1 MKQHPQLGDWLQTLG
16 SLGAQAWGMSGS
28 GPTLFGLFPTL
39 EAARQAG
46 QEMRGTFPGWM
57 ALARG
62 LTGEET
68 EALGGE
74 QAWMI

>member
-1 MKQHPQLGDWLQTLG
+1 MGDLLERMHR
-16 SLGAQAWGMSGS
+16 LGAVARGMSGS

-46 QEMRGTFPGWM
+46 QELRGTFTGWM

-62 LTGEET
+62 LTGQESQT
-68 EALGGE
+68 PGGE
-74 QAWMI
+74 QIWMI